1 MKAKTINRH
10 YFFQLVFMTM
20 LITLILL
27 GILLYGNL
35 VKHDEYLLQ
44 AMAVSPYA
52 FLELSSLLI
61 PYALSFA
68 LPFGFMLALLLCYGR
83 WASNNEILALRSLG
97 QGIFSWGGP
106 CFFLSLVVSLFSLYT
121 FLQWGPVSR
130 AEFDQKKMAIFWS
143 NINSLLE
150 TEKEI
155 EFDLGED
162 SGNFTN
168 QNLGTLS
175 SEPIRKVSLSV
186 GSIIGKKW
194 HNLRILL
201 LGEQG
206 ELLRIIN
213 SKSAR
218 IESSLNNSQLFLYLK
233 NVDLE
238 SAQVHGKN
246 NLFVSF
252 EKWSKPLVFDL
263 NSKNNFLNIKRVGFF
278 KLLELSRVENEKKNE
293 AKVLVQKGFALGTSS
308 FFLSL
313 ILLPLSITK
322 GRKES
327 ISNLAMGICLSVLY
341 YASLTILEDFSIIHS
356 NSFYL
361 WIPNVV
367 CFIIGSYLLYKFERV
382 NLRKSHI

>member
-1 MKAKTINRH
+1 MNAKTINRH

-27 GILLYGNL
+27 VILLYGNL

-44 AMAVSPYA
+44 AMSVSPYA
-52 FLELSSLLI
+52 FLDLSSLLI

-97 QGIFSWGGP
+97 QGIFSWGLP
-106 CFFLSLVVSLFSLYT
+106 CFFLSLVVSLFSLFT
-121 FLQWGPVSR
+121 FLQWAPVSR
-130 AEFDQKKMAIFWS
+130 AEFDQKKSAIVWS
-143 NINSLLE
+143 NINSLLK
-150 TEKEI
+150 TEKQI
-155 EFDLGED
+155 EFDLGDD
-162 SGNFTN
+162 STSLTN
-168 QNLGTLS
+168 KNLATLAD
-175 SEPIRKVSLSV
+175 ETIRKVSLSV
-186 GSIIGKKW
+186 GSVEGNNW
-194 HNLRILL
+194 YNLRILL

-218 IESSLNNSQLFLYLK
+218 IQKSLNNSHLFLHLK

-238 SAQVHGKN
+238 SSQKRGNN

-263 NSKNNFLNIKRVGFF
+263 NSKNSFFSIKRLGFF
-278 KLLELSRVENEKKNE
+278 KLLELSRVDNEKKAE

-313 ILLPLSITK
+313 VLLPLSITK
-322 GRKES
+322 GRKETM
-327 ISNLAMGICLSVLY
+327 SNLAMGISLSILY
-341 YASLTILEDFSIIHS
+341 YGSLTLLEDFSIIYS

-367 CFIIGSYLLYKFERV
+367 CFIIGSYLLYKFEHV
-382 NLRKSHI
+382 SL

>member
-27 GILLYGNL
+27 GVLLYGNL

-44 AMAVSPYA
+44 AMSVSPYA
-52 FLELSSLLI
+52 FIELSSLLI

-68 LPFGFMLALLLCYGR
+68 LPFGFILSLLLCYGK
-83 WASNNEILALRSLG
+83 WASCNEILALRSLG
-97 QGIFSWGGP
+97 KGIFSWGLP
-106 CFFLSLVVSLFSLYT
+106 CYFLSLVVSVFSLFV
-121 FLQWGPVSR
+121 FLQWAPVSR
-130 AEFDQKKMAIFWS
+130 AEFDQKKATIIWS

-162 SGNFTN
+162 SASLTRK
-168 QNLGTLS
+168 NLATLS
-175 SEPIRKVSLSV
+175 DEAIRKVSLSV
-186 GSIIGKKW
+186 GSIDENNW
-194 HNLRILL
+194 YNLRILL

-218 IESSLNNSQLFLYLK
+218 VERSSNHSQLFLHLK
-233 NVDLE
+233 NVDIE
-238 SAQVHGKN
+238 SALSQKKQN
-246 NLFVSF
+246 FFVSF
-252 EKWSKPLVFDL
+252 EEWNQPLIF
-263 NSKNNFLNIKRVGFF
+263 NFNDSSDEFNLKRVGFLN
-278 KLLELSRVENEKKNE
+278 LLELSQLNNNTSEVAQNLIHKSF
-293 AKVLVQKGFALGTSS
+293 VFGSSS

-313 ILLPLSITK
+313 VLLPISITK

-327 ISNLAMGICLSVLY
+327 MTNLAMGIILSVTYFSVLTLLVDV
-341 YASLTILEDFSIIHS
+341 SLNYNNPIFI
-356 NSFYL
+356 
-361 WIPNVV
+361 WIPNLS
-367 CFIIGSYLLYKFERV
+367 CFIIGSYLLYNFERQ
-382 NLRKSHI
+382 N

>member
-1 MKAKTINRH
+1 
-10 YFFQLVFMTM
+10 M

-327 ISNLAMGICLSVLY
+327 ISNLAMGICLSLLY